1 MSNHM
6 NLERR
11 QNNLDKKIQEF
22 EMDID
27 KKEKEKKGKCR
38 CAVVCVYNDIW

>member
-1 MSNHM
+1 M
-6 NLERR
+6 NLDRR

-27 KKEKEKKGKCR
+27 KKEKEKKGKCC
-38 CAVVCVYNDIW
+38 CAVVCVYDDIW

>member
-1 MSNHM
+1 M

>member
-6 NLERR
+6 NSERR

-27 KKEKEKKGKCR
+27 KKEKEKKGYIYYNI
-38 CAVVCVYNDIW
+38 VVNL